1 MPGCSAE
8 FFQRMCS
15 ENVLSAQRIS
25 LYSMCSPQAC
35 QVSKVTKYSRRK
47 GDLPTLA
54 CVCVCVCVCG
64 PEGVDALGG
73 FREVNAEDENARNVG
88 VGAGSLK
95 LDTNSDKVSAV
106 VYCLYKVTV

>member
-1 MPGCSAE
+1 VFSTSVSSVKSD
-8 FFQRMCS
+8 QI
-15 ENVLSAQRIS
+15 LKAQR
-25 LYSMCSPQAC
+25 
-35 QVSKVTKYSRRK
+35 R
-47 GDLPTLA
+47 PTNA
-54 CVCVCVCVCG
+54 GMCVCVCVCVCVRVCVCVCG